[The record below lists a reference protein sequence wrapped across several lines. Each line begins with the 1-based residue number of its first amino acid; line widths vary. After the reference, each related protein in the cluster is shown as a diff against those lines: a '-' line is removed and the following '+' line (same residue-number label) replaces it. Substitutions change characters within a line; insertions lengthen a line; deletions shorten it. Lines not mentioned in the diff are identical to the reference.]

1 MAVSSLGAGSGV
13 LTATVIEQLKAADS
27 ASIITPLD
35 AKISLQKQKDSALS
49 LLGSLLTT
57 FKTSANSLG
66 DSALYQKRS
75 VSGNTSSVSVTANA
89 GVAIQSFSVTNTLM
103 ALKTVKESGQFSATT
118 NSVAT
123 GSGTMSLTVGGVA
136 YSINYTSATTL
147 EDLTDAINDAAGSSV
162 KASTLRVGT
171 NDYRLVLTSAQTG
184 AAQTI
189 SLSDS
194 VGGSLSTKLLAY
206 DATTNPTGMQEI
218 QAARDASFKFNGI
231 SMMRSTNAI
240 TDIVSG
246 MTLNL
251 LQESGSANISI
262 TQDTQAISDSM
273 SSFVE
278 NYNTLTSQLTSMTTT
293 DLAAGKVGIFNGDN
307 SINAITREINRLVT
321 SVSSSGL
328 SLPQFG
334 IDLSEKGTMSFN
346 SSTFLTK
353 FNADT
358 SASETFFSGSTTVDG
373 LFTSINT
380 LLANYTDT
388 DGIMS
393 TLTAGST
400 AELKTLNANK
410 IKSQALL
417 DARYDA
423 MTARFIQ
430 YDAIMT
436 KLTNQFS
443 SLKTQISMAINGTNS

>member
-171 NDYRLVLTSAQTG
+171 NDYRLVLTSVQTG

-231 SMMRSTNAI
+231 SMTRSTNAI

-388 DGIMS
+388 GGIMS

-443 SLKTQISMAINGTNS
+443 SLKTQISMAINGTNN

>member
-231 SMMRSTNAI
+231 SMTRSTNAI